1 MVKSS
6 RQSFLH
12 GAAILMVSLVVVKIL
27 GFVFKIPLTNI
38 LGGVGMGYYNTAF
51 MLFSPVYAL
60 ATGGFPSAVSKMVA
74 ENAEL
79 GRFRD
84 VKKIL
89 KVSMLFYMVAGLVG
103 TLAMVVFSNLFCTVV
118 GNPNAY
124 FAVLSIAPTIFFGC
138 LIAAYRGYYEGLCD
152 MRPTAISQV
161 VEMVVKLIVG
171 LAAAV
176 LVIQYAEQ
184 CFLTTGIVFGVSV
197 SDMDQTHSAAMPYAA
212 AASVLGV
219 TFSNLVGA
227 IYLIIRYRRDKGIK
241 KEELDSS
248 PKPERA
254 RYLLKNLVKI
264 AFPICLGGIVANM
277 TSLIDLISMMNQLRY
292 LVVNKL
298 DELMELYSAVIPANM
313 PVQDIPNYLYGSYT
327 GLAVSI
333 FSIVPAVTAVLAKSA
348 LPSITS
354 SWVRNDRN
362 GIRRSIEMVMRIS
375 SVVVIPSGFG
385 IAILAKPILSLLFSS
400 RPNEVELAW
409 TSLAIMG
416 VGVIFLALST
426 PLFAVMQAIGRAD
439 LPVKHMII
447 GSILKLALN
456 IWLVSVP
463 RLNINGAAI
472 ATTVCYAFI
481 FFLELIALVKI
492 TGMKF
497 RFGTMFFKPMFA
509 ALFCAAGAYAANGL
523 CCRVFPQKVSVLIAI
538 VVSAMIYLIV
548 LFSIKGIT
556 KSDLLSLP
564 MGKKVLKV
572 LENLGFML

>member
-12 GAAILMVSLVVVKIL
+12 GAAILMVSLVIVKIL

-74 ENAEL
+74 ENTEL
-79 GRFRD
+79 GRYRD

-89 KVSMLFYMVAGLVG
+89 RVSMVFYMVAGLVG
-103 TLAMVVFSNLFCTVV
+103 SLTMVLFSRVFCNLV

-138 LIAAYRGYYEGLCD
+138 VIAAYRGYYEGLCD

-161 VEMVVKLIVG
+161 IEMVVKLIVG
-171 LAAAV
+171 LTAAV
-176 LVIQYAEQ
+176 LAIQYAEQ
-184 CFLTTGIVFGVSV
+184 SFLATGIVFGVPAA
-197 SDMDQTHSAAMPYAA
+197 DIDAAHSAAMPYAA

-227 IYLIIRYRRDKGIK
+227 IYLIIRYRRDKGINK
-241 KEELDSS
+241 QELVRS
-248 PKPERA
+248 PKPGRA
-254 RYLLKNLVKI
+254 RSLLKQLVII
-264 AFPICLGGIVANM
+264 AFPICLGGIVANI
-277 TSLIDLISMMNQLRY
+277 TSLIDLVSMMNQLRY

-298 DELMELYSAVIPANM
+298 NELMGLYSSVIPANM
-313 PVQDIPNYLYGSYT
+313 PVQDIPNYLYGCYT

-333 FSIVPAVTAVLAKSA
+333 FGIVPAVTAVLAKSA

-354 SWVRNDRN
+354 SWVRNDRE

-385 IAILAKPILSLLFSS
+385 IAVLAKPILNLLFSS
-400 RPNEVELAW
+400 RPNEVEIAW
-409 TSLAIMG
+409 VSLAVMG
-416 VGVIFLALST
+416 IGVIFLALST

-439 LPVKHMII
+439 LPVKHMLV
-447 GSILKLALN
+447 GAILKLVLN
-456 IWLVSVP
+456 IFLVSVP
-463 RLNINGAAI
+463 QLNINGAAI
-472 ATTVCYAFI
+472 ATAICYALI
-481 FFLELIALVKI
+481 FFLELVALIRV
-492 TGMKF
+492 TNMKF
-497 RFGTMFFKPMFA
+497 RFGAMFFKPMLA
-509 ALFCAAGAYAANGL
+509 ALFCAVGAYAANGL
-523 CCRVFPQKVSVLIAI
+523 CCRAFPQKVSALIAI
-538 VVSAMIYLIV
+538 AASAVIYLIV
-548 LFSIKGIT
+548 LFGIKGVT

-572 LENLGFML
+572 LEKLGFML